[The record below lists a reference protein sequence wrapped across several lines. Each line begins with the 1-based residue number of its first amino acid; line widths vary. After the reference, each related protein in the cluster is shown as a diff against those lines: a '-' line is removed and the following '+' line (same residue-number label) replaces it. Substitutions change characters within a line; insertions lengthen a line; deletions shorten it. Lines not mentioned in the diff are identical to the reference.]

1 MNKIEKKDK
10 KKSKNNVLKK
20 LSLPQAFYIILS
32 IIDVII
38 IMYSARHN
46 YANYATINKKETFF
60 VGDVKDLLFGKNYIS
75 LIVTIFFFTYTL
87 LLNKF
92 LFHKKNTKLGI
103 LKLFLLIFLINTTLF
118 FLFTKR
124 IY

>member
-10 KKSKNNVLKK
+10 TKSKNNVLKK

-32 IIDVII
+32 IIDVIKFFI
-38 IMYSARHN
+38 LYN
-46 YANYATINKKETFF
+46 TKINKKETFF

-118 FLFTKR
+118 FLFTER

>member
-10 KKSKNNVLKK
+10 TKSKNNVLKK
-20 LSLPQAFYIILS
+20 LSLPQAFYI
-32 IIDVII
+32 
-38 IMYSARHN
+38 
-46 YANYATINKKETFF
+46 INKKETFF

-118 FLFTKR
+118 FLFTER

>member
-10 KKSKNNVLKK
+10 IKSKNNVLKK

-38 IMYSARHN
+38 IIYSARHN

-60 VGDVKDLLFGKNYIS
+60 VGDVKDLLFGKN
-75 LIVTIFFFTYTL
+75 
-87 LLNKF
+87 
-92 LFHKKNTKLGI
+92 
-103 LKLFLLIFLINTTLF
+103 
-118 FLFTKR
+118 
-124 IY
+124 